1 MKTNR
6 RCVAALAT
14 ATIAPGPTWSGAQ
27 SRFSACANKLCDK
40 ARRAAGLATKLLMLW
55 LFALPLFAHAVAQI
69 ATAASIF
76 GPSTSPNGP
85 ATAIATLPNVTVPG
99 GFPSR
104 LLVVTASNNYYGNV
118 ASVSF
123 GTTAMTSAVQ
133 ISSGYGSNA
142 IWVLPLGYGNAV
154 TADVRVTYNS
164 PGPAGVSAYAYV
176 SAVTFSGVDQVV
188 PTSSP
193 VIAAGQTGSTS
204 IAVASAVGDLVYD
217 VADFYSTLTAG
228 PTVNVGAGQTQ
239 VAAQFGTVQF
249 GTEAWRNSS
258 EPGSPSVT
266 MSWSSNANFVDQAAI
281 NIRQAPPADLTVT
294 KTVQG
299 NGPFVRGG
307 YVSFDLTANN
317 ISASTAAFSVTV
329 MDGVPTGLLFVS
341 ASGNGWT
348 CTVIPPAYVSCEL
361 GNFQAILP
369 NASSTPITILAY
381 IKPDA
386 PASITNTA
394 TVSGGGQTNTTNDSG
409 SVTINTV
416 PPADLTLTKVATG
429 AFKFGGSASYTVTV
443 TNGGGAA
450 TTNGYTVIDTLPTG
464 LTAGTVTSPDA
475 GWNCAASTSAIV
487 SCSRS
492 TALGVGES
500 TTLNIPVNIAANAP
514 ASVTNTASVSGG
526 GEAITTNNSGSATVT
541 VTAPAN
547 YALNVTV
554 TGGTWGSVVSTPA
567 GINCPGT
574 CAASFVEGTVV
585 TLTRQ
590 VTAATDGEFVGW
602 TDPSTCASVA
612 NSGNATC
619 PVTMSAAKTAAARFT
634 VTCRV
639 DVDGDTVVRADTDAL
654 MITRSILGMKGASVI
669 TGAFNPGGTRTTEA
683 AINAFIAPR
692 VSENRYD
699 VNLDGVTD
707 WRDAAILLRAFSG
720 FTGTA
725 VTQGLITAGSQR
737 KFWDLPTAGGATDG
751 IKQYLNNRCAAAI
764 P

>member
-1 MKTNR
+1 M
-6 RCVAALAT
+6 
-14 ATIAPGPTWSGAQ
+14 
-27 SRFSACANKLCDK
+27 
-40 ARRAAGLATKLLMLW
+40 
-55 LFALPLFAHAVAQI
+55 
-69 ATAASIF
+69 
-76 GPSTSPNGP
+76 
-85 ATAIATLPNVTVPG
+85 
-99 GFPSR
+99 
-104 LLVVTASNNYYGNV
+104 
-118 ASVSF
+118 
-123 GTTAMTSAVQ
+123 
-133 ISSGYGSNA
+133 
-142 IWVLPLGYGNAV
+142 
-154 TADVRVTYNS
+154 
-164 PGPAGVSAYAYV
+164 
-176 SAVTFSGVDQVV
+176 
-188 PTSSP
+188 
-193 VIAAGQTGSTS
+193 
-204 IAVASAVGDLVYD
+204 
-217 VADFYSTLTAG
+217 
-228 PTVNVGAGQTQ
+228 
-239 VAAQFGTVQF
+239 
-249 GTEAWRNSS
+249 
-258 EPGSPSVT
+258 
-266 MSWSSNANFVDQAAI
+266 
-281 NIRQAPPADLTVT
+281 
-294 KTVQG
+294 
-299 NGPFVRGG
+299 
-307 YVSFDLTANN
+307 
-317 ISASTAAFSVTV
+317 
-329 MDGVPTGLLFVS
+329 
-341 ASGNGWT
+341 
-348 CTVIPPAYVSCEL
+348 
-361 GNFQAILP
+361 
-369 NASSTPITILAY
+369 
-381 IKPDA
+381 
-386 PASITNTA
+386 
-394 TVSGGGQTNTTNDSG
+394 
-409 SVTINTV
+409 TINTV
-416 PPADLTLTKVATG
+416 PPADLTLTKLANG

-450 TTNGYTVIDTLPTG
+450 TTNGYTVTDTMPTG

-547 YALNVTV
+547 YALSVTV
-554 TGGTWGSVVSTPA
+554 AGGTWGSVVSTPP
-567 GINCPGT
+567 GITCPGT

-619 PVTMSAAKTAAARFT
+619 PIPMSAAKTSAARFT

-654 MITRSILGMKGASVI
+654 MITRRILGMTGASVI

-683 AINAFIAPR
+683 AINAFIATR
-692 VSENRYD
+692 ITENRYD

-751 IKQYLNNRCAAAI
+751 IKQYLNTRCAAAI